1 MKNIQYL
8 LRSFRNKRRVAA
20 QYAVLLGALIAI
32 LFVFSCVSSGKT
44 ALKPDI
50 EAYGG
55 LGRPED
61 PVPFMEKVR
70 TGRLPGGL
78 TYFLLENP
86 RPENRAYLTLAVDAG
101 SVLERD
107 DEQGLAHFV
116 EHMAFNGTARF
127 PESELVNYL
136 RSLGMRFGP
145 EVNAYTSYDRT
156 VYGIEAPT
164 EATGDGAGKRV
175 PAKALAI
182 LDDWTRAIAFNP
194 KDVDEERAVIM
205 EEYRSRLG
213 AMERI
218 MRKMF
223 PLIFAGSPYAN
234 RLPIGLPE
242 IIEKAPA
249 DRLAAFYQRW
259 YRADNMAII
268 IVGDFDASLLEAE
281 LASHFSATSPAE
293 PLDRPRYD
301 LPPPQKDF
309 LQTSIVT
316 DPELTHTR
324 VDLYYKRNLEPPRG
338 DLASYREGLV
348 DYLVGQMLGLRFEE
362 AALKS
367 ETPYVGA
374 GAGNIRYGASSRFY
388 IMMAQAK
395 TGAAEETLAALL
407 REKESMIRYGFT
419 AAELAIAKGSLVSSL
434 ERLVSEKDR
443 QESSDYVYGLTD
455 YFLEGETL
463 PDIEWELE
471 AAKKLLPGI
480 GVNEISAAVK
490 DYFSPGD
497 LRIFISAPESETKLP
512 GEARLAELV
521 KESASLKI
529 DPPVETARESELLSR
544 QPAGGAIRGES
555 VDEETGALVWEL
567 ENGAK
572 LILKETNNR
581 NNEII
586 LHAMA
591 RGGTMSAPRE
601 DYVSARLASEMAGV
615 SGLGPYS
622 RPDLIKR
629 LADKQVSLGY
639 WMNGYSRG
647 FRGSATTKDLK
658 SLFELLYLS
667 FTDPRLDKEAV
678 NAMLDQYRTDLAHR
692 KESPDTLFLDEI
704 SRVTSGGHPYHK
716 PLEPEDLPGVDIEKA
731 RTFIKGGLNPGDY
744 TFVFTGNL
752 DIAAMRRLA
761 ETYLAS
767 IPPAASWN
775 TWTDPRIQRPGE
787 TESIVRKGR
796 EEQSMVFMGWYD
808 PLPFTEEASVT
819 ASVLTEYLDIRMTE
833 DIREALGGVYSISV
847 GVSLSPA
854 PKGELSMSVYFVC
867 DPKRVKE
874 LSGAVEGLLRQ
885 TAGGSV
891 NPDTFAKSIEA
902 LKKEWEAS
910 IQNNAYIAQSYIN
923 SSVLLDTP
931 LSRLNKR
938 PGLYERV
945 KPEEI
950 QEICRRLL
958 PKGPVKVVLF
968 PENWR

>member
-1 MKNIQYL
+1 MKNIQCL
-8 LRSFRNKRRVAA
+8 PRGIARGK
-20 QYAVLLGALIAI
+20 QYAALLGALIAV
-32 LFVFSCVSSGKT
+32 LFVFSCVSSGKNT
-44 ALKPDI
+44 LKPGI

-86 RPENRAYLTLAVDAG
+86 RPENRAYLTLAVNAG
-101 SVLERD
+101 SVLEKD

-127 PESELVNYL
+127 PEAELVNYL

-145 EVNAYTSYDRT
+145 EVNAHTSFDET
-156 VYGIEAPT
+156 VYGIEVPT
-164 EATGDGAGKRV
+164 EAGTGTGKRI
-175 PAKALAI
+175 PAKALAV
-182 LDDWTRAIAFNP
+182 LDDWTRAIVFDP

-213 AMERI
+213 AGERVV
-218 MRKMF
+218 RKMY

-242 IIEKAPA
+242 IIENAPA
-249 DRLAAFYQRW
+249 ERLAAFYKRW
-259 YRADNMAII
+259 YRADNMALI
-268 IVGDFDASLLEAE
+268 IVGDFDAALLEGE
-281 LASHFSATSPAE
+281 LASHFSAASPAE
-293 PLDRPRYD
+293 PLNRPRYD
-301 LPPPQKDF
+301 LPAPEENF
-309 LQTSIVT
+309 LQTAVIT
-316 DPELTHTR
+316 DPELTYTR
-324 VDLYYKRNLEPPRG
+324 IDLYYKRQAEPLRG
-338 DLASYREGLV
+338 DLASYREELI
-348 DYLVGQMLGLRFEE
+348 DYLVEQMLNLRFEE

-374 GAGNIRYGASSRFY
+374 GAGNVRYGASSRFY
-388 IMMAQAK
+388 IMVAQAK

-407 REKESMIRYGFT
+407 REKESLIRYGFT
-419 AAELAIAKGSLVSSL
+419 AGELAIAKGSLVSGL

-443 QESSDYVYGLTD
+443 QESSAYVYGLTN
-455 YFLEGETL
+455 YFLEGKPL
-463 PDIEWELE
+463 PDTEWELE

-480 GVNEISAAVK
+480 GVREISAALK

-512 GEARLAELV
+512 GEARVAELV
-521 KESASLKI
+521 RESASLKI
-529 DPPVETARESELLSR
+529 DPPVETALENELLSR
-544 QPAGGAIRGES
+544 EPAGGEIRGES
-555 VDEETGALVWEL
+555 VDPETGALIWEL

-572 LILKETNNR
+572 VILKETNNR
-581 NNEII
+581 NNEIV
-586 LHAMA
+586 LLAMA
-591 RGGTMSAPRE
+591 RGGTMSASPE
-601 DYVSARLASEMAGV
+601 DYVSARLAAEMAET

-622 RPDLIKR
+622 KPDLIKR

-639 WMNGYSRG
+639 WTNGYTRG
-647 FRGSATTKDLK
+647 FQGSATAKDLK
-658 SLFELLYLS
+658 SLFEMLYLS

-678 NAMLDQYRTDLAHR
+678 NAMMDQYRTDLAHR
-692 KESPDTLFLDEI
+692 KESPDTLFFDEV
-704 SRVTSGGHPYHK
+704 SRVTSGGHPYFK
-716 PLEPEDLPGVDIEKA
+716 PLEPEDLSRVDMEKA
-731 RTFIKGGLNPGDY
+731 RAFIKRGLNPGDY
-744 TFVFTGNL
+744 TFIFTGNL
-752 DIAAMRRLA
+752 DIQALRRLVK
-761 ETYLAS
+761 TYLAP
-767 IPPAASWN
+767 IPPSASWN
-775 TWTDPRIQRPGE
+775 TWTDPQIQRPGKTE
-787 TESIVRKGR
+787 TIVRKGR
-796 EEQSMVFMGWYD
+796 EEQSAVFMGWYE

-854 PKGELSMSVYFVC
+854 PRGELAMSVYFVC
-867 DPKRVKE
+867 DPKRVEE

-885 TAGGSV
+885 TAGGPV
-891 NPDTFAKSIEA
+891 NADTFAKSTEA

-910 IQNNAYIAQSYIN
+910 MQNNGYIAQSYAN
-923 SSVLLDTP
+923 SSVILDTP

-938 PGLYERV
+938 PDLYEKVR
-945 KPEEI
+945 PEEI

-958 PKGPVKVVLF
+958 SRGPVRVVLF
-968 PENWR
+968 PENRQ

>member
-8 LRSFRNKRRVAA
+8 LRTFRNKRHVAA
-20 QYAVLLGALIAI
+20 QYAALLGAFLSV
-32 LFVFSCVSSGKT
+32 LFVFSCMSPGKT

-50 EAYGG
+50 DAYGG

-70 TGRLPGGL
+70 TGKLPGGL

-86 RPENRAYLTLAVDAG
+86 KPENRAYLTLVVNAG

-107 DEQGLAHFV
+107 DERGLAHFV

-127 PESELVNYL
+127 PESELINYL

-145 EVNAYTSYDRT
+145 EVNAYTSYDQT
-156 VYGIEAPT
+156 VYGIEVPT
-164 EATGDGAGKRV
+164 EAAAGAGKRV
-175 PAKALAI
+175 PAKALAV
-182 LDDWTRAIAFNP
+182 LDDWTRAIVFNP

-213 AMERI
+213 ATERVV
-218 MRKMF
+218 RKMF
-223 PLIFAGSPYAN
+223 SLIFAGSPYAD

-249 DRLAAFYQRW
+249 DRLAAFYKRW

-268 IVGDFDASLLEAE
+268 IVGDFDAPLLEAE

-301 LPPPQKDF
+301 LPPPRKNF
-309 LQTSIVT
+309 LQTSIIT
-316 DPELTHTR
+316 DPELTYTR
-324 VDLYYKRNLEPPRG
+324 IDLYYKRKAEPPRG
-338 DLASYREGLV
+338 DLAFYREELI
-348 DYLVGQMLGLRFEE
+348 DYLTEQMLEFRFGE
-362 AALKS
+362 AALKI
-367 ETPYVGA
+367 ETPYIGA
-374 GAGNIRYGASSRFY
+374 GAGNIRYGASSRFFV
-388 IMMAQAK
+388 MMAQAK
-395 TGAAEETLAALL
+395 TGTAEETLAALL
-407 REKESMIRYGFT
+407 REKESMLRYGFT

-434 ERLVSEKDR
+434 ERLASEKDR
-443 QESSDYVYGLTD
+443 QESSGYVYSLTD
-455 YFLEGETL
+455 YFLVGKTL
-463 PDIEWELE
+463 PDVEWELE
-471 AAKKLLPGI
+471 AVEKLLPGI
-480 GVNEISAAVK
+480 GVNEISAALK
-490 DYFSPGD
+490 DYFSTGD
-497 LRIFISAPESETKLP
+497 LRILISAPESETKLP
-512 GEARLAELV
+512 REARIAELIR
-521 KESASLKI
+521 ESAARKI
-529 DPPVETARESELLSR
+529 DPPLETVLESELLLR
-544 QPAGGAIRGES
+544 QPEAGAIRGES
-555 VDEETGALVWEL
+555 ADQETGALIWEL

-591 RGGTMSAPRE
+591 RGGTMSALPE
-601 DYVSARLASEMAGV
+601 DYVSARLAAEMAGV

-639 WMNGYSRG
+639 WVNGFTRG
-647 FRGSATTKDLK
+647 FQGSATTKDLK
-658 SLFELLYLS
+658 SLFEMLYLS
-667 FTDPRLDKEAV
+667 FTDPRLDREAV

-692 KESPDTLFLDEI
+692 KESPDTLFSDQI
-704 SRVTSGGHPYHK
+704 SRVTSGGHPYYK
-716 PLEPEDLPGVDIEKA
+716 PLEPEDLPKVDREKA
-731 RTFIKGGLNPGDY
+731 GAFIKRGLNPGDY
-744 TFVFTGNL
+744 TFIFTGNL
-752 DIAAMRRLA
+752 DIAAMRGLA

-767 IPPAASWN
+767 IPPSASWN
-775 TWTDPRIQRPGE
+775 TWTDPQIQRPGK
-787 TESIVRKGR
+787 TESLVRKGR

-808 PLPFTEEASVT
+808 PLPFTEEASAA
-819 ASVLTEYLDIRMTE
+819 ASALTEYLDIRMTE
-833 DIREALGGVYSISV
+833 DIREALGGVYSISA
-847 GVSLSPA
+847 GVSLSPT
-854 PKGELSMSVYFVC
+854 PKGELAMNVYFFC
-867 DPKRVKE
+867 DPKRVEE

-885 TAGGSV
+885 TAEGSV

-910 IQNNAYIAQSYIN
+910 VQNNGYIAQSYVN
-923 SSVLLDTP
+923 SAVLLNTP

-938 PGLYERV
+938 PGLYEKV

-968 PENWR
+968 PENWK